1 MYSEAVTEICSDDGM
16 ACNDEDSV
24 RNRRK
29 KLLDLRGQFRVMC
42 WLCDSLINQM
52 MVYPDQ
58 MPSHPEQ
65 FDCYCN
71 PVTQN
76 ETYVVADVIMSVME
90 VRVLKLNCATPVLLR
105 TLCEHHHSTI
115 VPRSL
120 NVLSFP
126 ITARIGILAINLS
139 LAQCKM
145 TELQTVWTWSPT
157 HQPPLDSINRYYII
171 FKNAK

>member
-1 MYSEAVTEICSDDGM
+1 
-16 ACNDEDSV
+16 
-24 RNRRK
+24 
-29 KLLDLRGQFRVMC
+29 
-42 WLCDSLINQM
+42 M

-145 TELQTVWTWSPT
+145 TSNYKQSELGVQHTNLLLTQSTDIISFSRTLNNQFIYIVTYDKMSLKIELKNVL
-157 HQPPLDSINRYYII
+157 LDCFVYHHWPRQS
-171 FKNAK
+171 FTS